1 MLRTRVMPTLL
12 LQGSGLVKTV
22 KFKNPSYIGDPIN
35 TARIFNEMEVDELIL
50 LDIDATVSSRPVQF
64 ELVESIVSE
73 CFMPICYGGGVRSA
87 ADFERLFRAG
97 VEKVSVSSLLFSD
110 PSVVAEAVRRYG
122 SQSVV
127 ATIDVRKSRLGG
139 AYNVVTHRGTRKV
152 GRPLPAVLDHLA
164 RLRVGEVLVNN
175 IDREGTW
182 SGFDVGLVRVVA
194 DRMNC
199 PVIALGGAGS
209 LDDIGAVVK
218 EGHASAVAVGSLSVF
233 QARGM
238 VVLLNFPSVSR
249 LKDYLP

>member
-1 MLRTRVMPTLL
+1 MPTLL
-12 LQGSGLVKTV
+12 LHGNGLVKTV
-22 KFKNPSYIGDPIN
+22 KFKNPGYIGDPIN

-50 LDIDATVSSRPVQF
+50 LDIEATVARRHVQF
-64 ELVESIVSE
+64 ELVRDIVSE
-73 CFMPICYGGGVRSA
+73 CFMPICYGGGVRA
-87 ADFERLFRAG
+87 TTDFERLFRAG

-110 PSVVAEAVRRYG
+110 PAVVAEAVRRYG

-127 ATIDVRKSRLGG
+127 GTIDVRKSRLGG
-139 AYNVVTHRGTRKV
+139 AYTVVTHRGTRKV
-152 GRPLPAVLDHLA
+152 GRPLPDVLDHLD
-164 RLRVGEVLVNN
+164 RLKVGEVMVNN

-182 SGFDVGLVRVVA
+182 NGFDSGLVRTVA

-209 LDDIGAVVK
+209 LEDVGAVVR
-218 EGHASAVAVGSLSVF
+218 EGHASAVAVGSLAVF

-238 VVLLNFPSVSR
+238 GVLVNFPSVSR